1 MKTML
6 DLDAN
11 AAKKFLTNENYVT
24 GGLSPYLQFSDIIK
38 QAKIIK

>member
-6 DLDAN
+6 DLYAN

-24 GGLSPYLQFSDIIK
+24 GAVAIFSI
-38 QAKIIK
+38 